1 MYSYIVGLDE
11 EIWDVLEDDVGD
23 WPLMK
28 KELVLTE
35 RNTLL
40 LKRIFT
46 RSITRSEEIL
56 LLPCLVLCPHFG
68 PKNTHSNSSAI
79 F

>member
-56 LLPCLVLCPHFG
+56 LLPCLVL
-68 PKNTHSNSSAI
+68 
-79 F
+79 